1 MSFDWSDFL
10 PLAED
15 LTAADRD
22 ANREACLRTAI
33 SRAYYAAFGVARH
46 RARAARLATRQSAAE
61 HGEIAAFYT
70 KQYGKTGEEIAIALG
85 RLRNRR
91 NAADYDDDFAYVED
105 ICLLSIEDARDLLR
119 LLDTL

>member
-15 LTAADRD
+15 LTAAGPD
-22 ANREACLRTAI
+22 ANREAYLRTAI
-33 SRAYYAAFGVARH
+33 SRAYYAAFGVGRQ
-46 RARAARLATRQSAAE
+46 RARGARLATRRSAAE

-70 KQYGKTGEEIAIALG
+70 KQYGETGEKIAITLG

-91 NAADYDDDFAYVED
+91 NAADYDDDFVDIED

-119 LLDTL
+119 ILATL